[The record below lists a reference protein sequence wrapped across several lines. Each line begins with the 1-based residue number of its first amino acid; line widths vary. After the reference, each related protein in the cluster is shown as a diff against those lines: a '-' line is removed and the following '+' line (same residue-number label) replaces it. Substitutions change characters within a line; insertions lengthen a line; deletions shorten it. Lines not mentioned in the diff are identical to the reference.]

1 MTWVKGARDDAAV
14 GIERLLEFIIE
25 ELYYVDAKGPVR
37 VTCLKL
43 LLQLDVPTGIL
54 VQSLNFLLS
63 GGLCMREVCHE
74 KVDEAGHV
82 SEEVRQHELDKR
94 FDVHLEFLSL

>member
-1 MTWVKGARDDAAV
+1 MQGSRDDAAV
-14 GIERLLEFIIE
+14 GIERLFELIIE
-25 ELYYVDAKGPVR
+25 ELDYIDAKGSIGI
-37 VTCLKL
+37 TCLKL

-54 VQSLNFLLS
+54 VQSLNFLFG

-94 FDVHLEFLSL
+94 FDVHLELLSL

>member
-1 MTWVKGARDDAAV
+1 MAWVQRSRDDAAV
-14 GIERLLEFIIE
+14 GIERLFEFIIE
-25 ELYYVDAKGPVR
+25 ELDYVDAKGAIG

-54 VQSLNFLLS
+54 VQSLNFLLR
-63 GGLCMREVCHE
+63 GGLCVREVCHE

-94 FDVHLEFLSL
+94 FDVHLELLSL